1 MSTVLWLCQ
10 NLLEL
15 RTKKESIIYP
25 FRLAAAIYK
34 VLYTIYSSRARVS
47 VAHEDI
53 PTRMRIWMNNKDP
66 TQCLAGAE
74 NEKHA
79 HFALDKAQPHS
90 Q

>member
-1 MSTVLWLCQ
+1 
-10 NLLEL
+10 
-15 RTKKESIIYP
+15 
-25 FRLAAAIYK
+25 
-34 VLYTIYSSRARVS
+34 
-47 VAHEDI
+47 
-53 PTRMRIWMNNKDP
+53 MNNKDP